1 MEETQAKAYQRGQL
15 MYIFEAALEYL
26 ISILVAGAYLA
37 TLTKELGMSDSL
49 TGVLSS
55 DISLGCLFQLLSITY
70 RRRQVKSFV
79 IVMSI
84 VNQLL
89 FMLLY
94 VIPLINIGKQAKIV
108 IFVVALVL
116 AYLIY
121 NFAHPKKIS
130 WLMAL
135 VDDHHRGNFTANKE
149 IFSLISGMIF
159 TFLMG
164 SMIDHFTERG
174 EIRTAFILS
183 AVVILVLMVLHT
195 ATMLLTVE
203 KPMPEV
209 KKKNLLKN
217 ISEVFGN
224 RQVLKVTGVFV
235 LYYIASYMATPFY
248 GTYQINELGF
258 ELKFVS
264 LLTIVSSIVRI
275 SVSKF
280 WGRYADKNS
289 FVAMVEKCLI
299 ILALAFAS
307 AACAVPANGGIMFM
321 LYYIFYG
328 IAMGGINSALINLV
342 FDYVVPEQRADS
354 LAICQAVSG
363 LTGFMV
369 TLAVSPLVTAI
380 QNNGNIIL
388 GRTVYAQQLISG
400 MGLVVVIAAIIY
412 IRLVLGKKSKS
423 L

>member
-55 DISLGCLFQLLSITY
+55 VISLGCLFQLLSITY

-121 NFAHPKKIS
+121 NFTHPKKIS

-328 IAMGGINSALINLV
+328 IAMGGINSTLINLV

-363 LTGFMV
+363 LPGFMV

>member
-55 DISLGCLFQLLSITY
+55 VISLGCLFQLLSITY

>member
-1 MEETQAKAYQRGQL
+1 
-15 MYIFEAALEYL
+15 
-26 ISILVAGAYLA
+26 
-37 TLTKELGMSDSL
+37 
-49 TGVLSS
+49 
-55 DISLGCLFQLLSITY
+55 
-70 RRRQVKSFV
+70 
-79 IVMSI
+79 
-84 VNQLL
+84 
-89 FMLLY
+89 
-94 VIPLINIGKQAKIV
+94 
-108 IFVVALVL
+108 
-116 AYLIY
+116 
-121 NFAHPKKIS
+121 
-130 WLMAL
+130 MAL